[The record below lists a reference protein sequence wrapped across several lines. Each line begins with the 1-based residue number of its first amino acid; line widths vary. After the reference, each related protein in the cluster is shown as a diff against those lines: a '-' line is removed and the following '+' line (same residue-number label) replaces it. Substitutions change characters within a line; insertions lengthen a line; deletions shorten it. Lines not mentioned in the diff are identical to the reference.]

1 MKLLALAFVLA
12 SSSAYA
18 APDESQTVKSLSDN
32 VVAAELK
39 GDTAALDKL
48 FADDMTFTHGS
59 GLVETKSVFLDA
71 LKTGKRKMESVQQT
85 DVQVRMFGTTA
96 LVVGNSNVKV
106 VAGGNTIEHA
116 VRFSDIW
123 VQQQGKWRMV
133 AYQAT
138 IIAPKP
144 AAKSK

>member
-1 MKLLALAFVLA
+1 MPTFAAEKLATWTGGSWTRLPGGALTGFTQDTRLLAPGQVFV
-12 SSSAYA
+12 
-18 APDESQTVKSLSDN
+18 
-32 VVAAELK
+32 
-39 GDTAALDKL
+39 
-48 FADDMTFTHGS
+48 
-59 GLVETKSVFLDA
+59 A
-71 LKTGKRKMESVQQT
+71 LKTGKRKMESISQS
-85 DVQVRMFGTTA
+85 DVQVRMYGTTA

-106 VAGGNTIEHA
+106 VANGNTMEHS

-144 AAKSK
+144 AAKTK

>member
-1 MKLLALAFVLA
+1 MKVIALALVLA
-12 SSSAYA
+12 SSAAYG
-18 APDESQTVKSLSDN
+18 DDSQAVKSLSDD

-59 GLVETKSVFLDA
+59 GVVETKSVFLDA
-71 LKTGKRKMESVQQT
+71 LKTGKRKMESIQQS

-144 AAKSK
+144 APKSK

>member
-1 MKLLALAFVLA
+1 MKVIALALVLA
-12 SSSAYA
+12 SSAAYG
-18 APDESQTVKSLSDN
+18 DDSQAVKSLSDD

-59 GLVETKSVFLDA
+59 GVVETKSVFLDA
-71 LKTGKRKMESVQQT
+71 LKTGKRKMESIQQS